1 MLGLPLTHT
10 RLLCCAVLCCAD
22 LGNRKRERN
31 KPLRENNNKNRLHH
45 TLCMQLSISLPVD
58 FCTKKQETRNE
69 TERKREPY
77 FFRTFLITPF
87 QLFRQ
92 VQFPA
97 TKRREKEEKKNLQV
111 DDQDG
116 VRSSLA
122 RKSAG
127 LSLHNN
133 IIIGT
138 TINEQTKT
146 KTNCGHTHHLHIP
159 ESALSRC

>member
-1 MLGLPLTHT
+1 
-10 RLLCCAVLCCAD
+10 
-22 LGNRKRERN
+22 
-31 KPLRENNNKNRLHH
+31 
-45 TLCMQLSISLPVD
+45 MQLSLSLPVN
-58 FCTKKQETRNE
+58 FCTRNKKQETRHRE
-69 TERKREPY
+69 KERKTDPS

-97 TKRREKEEKKNLQV
+97 TRRKKRKKRELHV

-133 IIIGT
+133 IIIGKT
-138 TINEQTKT
+138 TTRINEDD
-146 KTNCGHTHHLHIP
+146 
-159 ESALSRC
+159 

>member
-1 MLGLPLTHT
+1 
-10 RLLCCAVLCCAD
+10 
-22 LGNRKRERN
+22 
-31 KPLRENNNKNRLHH
+31 
-45 TLCMQLSISLPVD
+45 MQLSISLPVD
-58 FCTKKQETRNE
+58 FCPRNKKQETRQRE
-69 TERKREPY
+69 KERPV
-77 FFRTFLITPF
+77 FFPNFLITPF

-127 LSLHNN
+127 LVC
-133 IIIGT
+133 T
-138 TINEQTKT
+138 TTSSSAAQTTTRINED
-146 KTNCGHTHHLHIP
+146 
-159 ESALSRC
+159 EDED

>member
-1 MLGLPLTHT
+1 
-10 RLLCCAVLCCAD
+10 
-22 LGNRKRERN
+22 
-31 KPLRENNNKNRLHH
+31 
-45 TLCMQLSISLPVD
+45 MQLSISLPVD
-58 FCTKKQETRNE
+58 FCTRNKKTRNE
-69 TERKREPY
+69 TERKRDPC

-97 TKRREKEEKKNLQV
+97 TRRKKRKKRELHV

-133 IIIGT
+133 IIIGIKQLSR
-138 TINEQTKT
+138 INED
-146 KTNCGHTHHLHIP
+146 
-159 ESALSRC
+159 EDED